1 MKRMTSVIVKSLFAI
16 LISGGPLALAAHAQ
30 DDSAITANVPFA
42 FSVGNQEIAAGTY
55 KLRLTSDP
63 FQMSVRNVHTGYE
76 RIFAVRPEVERKF
89 TSQGRLMFQVCDGR
103 IYLAEIH
110 ISGTNRFSETVNGGG
125 QGGAQRGA
133 DAAACS
139 KENSTVVALR

>member
-16 LISGGPLALAAHAQ
+16 LISCGPLALAAHAQ

-42 FSVGNQEIAAGTY
+42 FSVGNQEIAAGSY
-55 KLRLTSDP
+55 KLRLTSDR
-63 FQMSVRNVHTGYE
+63 FQLSVRNVLTGNE
-76 RIFAVRPEVERKF
+76 QIFAVHPEVERKL
-89 TSQGRLMFQVCDGR
+89 TSEGRLMFQVCDGR

-110 ISGTNRFSETVNGGG
+110 IPGTNRFSETVNGAVGG
-125 QGGAQRGA
+125 GA